1 MNSKLVAVAI
11 LAALAALCY
20 LVLWLHAP
28 KFSGSRLDRQ
38 DLPIVVGFML
48 LVGAVWGVIVA
59 AYQALV

>member
-1 MNSKLVAVAI
+1 MTSKLVAVAI

-28 KFSGSRLDRQ
+28 KGSRLDRQ